1 MLHSK
6 GYRYSAIAIFI
17 LLAVAFFFIHGWF
30 VAIPTLY
37 AAIAT
42 ATKGK
47 SGGYMI
53 PIALLASAAGDYA
66 GSQGNFI
73 MQVVFFAVAHIFYI
87 CDFLPRRAA
96 IRSNLGY
103 ATALAVITIGYLGFV
118 LAHIE
123 SQIEFVA
130 VAIYGLIIFT
140 MGATAI
146 FQQRPLKWWYVVAAL
161 LFILSDSLIVFGKY
175 IAPLP
180 PRSILVMT
188 TYYAAQGIFM
198 TLHLNR
204 KSLAD

>member
-1 MLHSK
+1 MVCGCAHTFCSRSNRYKLKVGRHDDSSRAFSFGCWRLRRLNGQLH
-6 GYRYSAIAIFI
+6 
-17 LLAVAFFFIHGWF
+17 
-30 VAIPTLY
+30 
-37 AAIAT
+37 
-42 ATKGK
+42 
-47 SGGYMI
+47 
-53 PIALLASAAGDYA
+53 YA
-66 GSQGNFI
+66 GSVLRRGT
-73 MQVVFFAVAHIFYI
+73 HILYMRL
-87 CDFLPRRAA
+87 LPRRAA

-103 ATALAVITIGYLGFV
+103 ATALAAITIGYLGFV

-123 SQIEFVA
+123 SQAEFIA

-140 MGATAI
+140 MGTTAI
-146 FQQRPLKWWYVVAAL
+146 FQQRPLKWWYVAAAL

-180 PRSILVMT
+180 NRSLWVMT